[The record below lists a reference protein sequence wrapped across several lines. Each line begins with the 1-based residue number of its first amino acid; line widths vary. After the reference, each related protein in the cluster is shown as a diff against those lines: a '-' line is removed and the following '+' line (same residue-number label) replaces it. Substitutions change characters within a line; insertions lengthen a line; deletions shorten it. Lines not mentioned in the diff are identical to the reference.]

1 MLVSFRSVGSPP
13 LALLLALLLAT
24 PVATY
29 CKPCSA
35 EQAEAA
41 APETGTNAVQE
52 ERRANARAR
61 YQEGADAYSAG
72 RYKDAVDLFL
82 EADQLSPSA
91 PLSFNVARA
100 YEHIGDDAGAL
111 RWYRDYLRRA
121 PTAENAAD
129 VKAIVTALA
138 LALAKKGVQQLSVLS
153 SPAGATVT
161 IDGTPVG
168 VTPWTGELSP
178 GKHKLLLTYRGYT
191 DERRAVTLSTTEPRD
206 INLQMEQSTAVTS
219 VPHSAA
225 TDESPGPRLG
235 PAPWLGI
242 GVGAAALGAALAFEV
257 ARRSAESDA
266 KQEATQLGYQS
277 RLETEQSRQTAARV
291 LAGVGSGLLVVG
303 GVMLLLDSKE
313 TAHAQATS
321 AGFVCMPQLCALSA
335 RSRF

>member
-1 MLVSFRSVGSPP
+1 MLVSFRSSAQP
-13 LALLLALLLAT
+13 LLALLLAT
-24 PVATY
+24 QVATY
-29 CKPCSA
+29 GKLGSA
-35 EQAEAA
+35 EEARTTAA
-41 APETGTNAVQE
+41 ATGTETTQE
-52 ERRANARAR
+52 QRRASARAR

-129 VKAIVTALA
+129 VRAIVTALA
-138 LALAKKGVQQLSVLS
+138 LTLAKKGVQQLTVLS
-153 SPAGATVT
+153 SPVGATVA

-168 VTPWTGELSP
+168 VTPWTGELNP

-191 DERRAVTLSTTEPRD
+191 DERRAIVLSATEPRD
-206 INLQMEQSTAVTS
+206 INLQLEQSTAATTA
-219 VPHSAA
+219 PRSAA
-225 TDESPGPRLG
+225 AGESSSSGPRLG
-235 PAPWLGI
+235 PLPWLSL

-266 KQEATQLGYQS
+266 RQEQTQLGYQS
-277 RLETEQSRQTAARV
+277 RLEAEQSRQTAARV
-291 LAGVGSGLLVVG
+291 LVGVGAGLAVVG

-313 TAHAQATS
+313 TAHAATAS
-321 AGFVCMPQLCALSA
+321 AGLVCMPGLCAVSA
-335 RSRF
+335 GSRF

>member
-1 MLVSFRSVGSPP
+1 MLVSFRSSGP
-13 LALLLALLLAT
+13 ALLALLLAT
-24 PVATY
+24 QVATY
-29 CKPCSA
+29 GKLCCAEDAHTTRAATGSESA
-35 EQAEAA
+35 QD
-41 APETGTNAVQE
+41 
-52 ERRANARAR
+52 ERRASARAR

-129 VKAIVTALA
+129 VKAIIAALA
-138 LALAKKGVQQLSVLS
+138 QTLAKKGVQQLTVLS
-153 SPAGATVT
+153 SPVGATVT
-161 IDGTPVG
+161 VDGTPVG

-191 DERRAVTLSTTEPRD
+191 DERRAVVLSATEPRD
-206 INLQMEQSTAVTS
+206 INLQLEQSTAPTTA
-219 VPHSAA
+219 PGSAA
-225 TDESPGPRLG
+225 SAESSGPRFG
-235 PAPWLGI
+235 PLPWLSL

-257 ARRSAESDA
+257 SRRSAESDA
-266 KQEATQLGYQS
+266 HQEVTQLGYQS

-291 LAGVGSGLLVVG
+291 LAGIGGGLAVVG
-303 GVMLLLDSKE
+303 GVLLLLDSKE
-313 TAHAQATS
+313 PAHAATAS
-321 AGFVCMPQLCALSA
+321 AGFVCMPGLCAVSA
-335 RSRF
+335 GSRF

>member
-1 MLVSFRSVGSPP
+1 MLVSFRSSGQ
-13 LALLLALLLAT
+13 ALLALLLAT
-24 PVATY
+24 QVATY
-29 CKPCSA
+29 EGFCSA
-35 EQAEAA
+35 EEAHA
-41 APETGTNAVQE
+41 SHPATGGEATQE
-52 ERRANARAR
+52 ERRTSARAR

-82 EADQLSPSA
+82 EADQLFPSA

-129 VKAIVTALA
+129 VKAIIAALA
-138 LALAKKGVQQLSVLS
+138 QTLAKKGVQQLTVLS

-178 GKHKLLLTYRGYT
+178 GKHRLLLTYRGYT
-191 DERRAVTLSTTEPRD
+191 DERRAVVLSATEPRE
-206 INLQMEQSTAVTS
+206 INLQLEQSTAATTL
-219 VPHSAA
+219 PESAA
-225 TDESPGPRLG
+225 SVESSGPRLG
-235 PAPWLGI
+235 PLPWLSL

-257 ARRSAESDA
+257 SRRSAESDA
-266 KQEATQLGYQS
+266 QKEVTQLGYQS

-291 LAGVGSGLLVVG
+291 LAGVGGGLAIVG
-303 GVMLLLDSKE
+303 GVMLLLDSKD
-313 TAHAQATS
+313 TAHAATAS
-321 AGFVCMPQLCALSA
+321 AGFVCMPRLCALSA
-335 RSRF
+335 GSRF